1 MGNGS
6 PAALAGSP
14 LMKNME
20 ISSVQS
26 GQQMKL
32 LSPADVS
39 RRLTTRA
46 PWLHPAP
53 RKPPLPFSMLTSEL

>member
-32 LSPADVS
+32 LSP
-39 RRLTTRA
+39 RRCEQKANDPRS
-46 PWLHPAP
+46 PAP
-53 RKPPLPFSMLTSEL
+53 SLSQEAPPSPFRVDK